1 MAFNSQ
7 AHGQSHRLTAK
18 KYGVTNFDER
28 RSYAPVKH
36 LQPPTAGE
44 SNQWGNQ
51 SIKDSFSWRYTW
63 MWRSFFQ
70 QKISRRHN
78 NDLCWMCVCGFAFP
92 EKMIGLVKLTFAYQT
107 RWYNYSH
114 ELRMQGRNSIN
125 SNPPPEG
132 LTLKQVNL
140 KVVSW
145 VKGASCPRGS
155 CCDGEE
161 KIGGI
166 DLNEMIRL
174 TARLKRSPHPGEW
187 HKKMIISLVIPAAV
201 KRLNPIRPPSWR
213 RWGKSQSAGRG
224 GWDQTKGQPRFWAF

>member
-1 MAFNSQ
+1 
-7 AHGQSHRLTAK
+7 
-18 KYGVTNFDER
+18 
-28 RSYAPVKH
+28 
-36 LQPPTAGE
+36 
-44 SNQWGNQ
+44 
-51 SIKDSFSWRYTW
+51 
-63 MWRSFFQ
+63 
-70 QKISRRHN
+70 
-78 NDLCWMCVCGFAFP
+78 
-92 EKMIGLVKLTFAYQT
+92 MIGLVKLTFAYQT

-174 TARLKRSPHPGEW
+174 TARLKRSPHPGHHPGEGGE
-187 HKKMIISLVIPAAV
+187 
-201 KRLNPIRPPSWR
+201 NP
-213 RWGKSQSAGRG
+213 SQPEGGDEIKPRVNRDSGRFNRG
-224 GWDQTKGQPRFWAF
+224 VMRVVRSP